1 MRSSLIKLIGPC
13 VLIAWMLLGNLFPV
27 AGAQAETIVQRLS
40 SAGAVGPNA
49 IQLSVRTNRPKEA
62 TFREGE
68 FIAFHVK
75 TSRKAYIAA
84 IYISSVGD
92 AIVLYPNSET
102 PAGLM
107 LPGKEYTLFGSD
119 SRLKLKVSKKI
130 KEGKIFFFAFS
141 KPLDFHPLKIAEG
154 RICLWVPRSSA
165 KEQDILTKKVEQ
177 AAQWEGF
184 NRKVVTVKGAGET
197 GVSLRMMGLP
207 DAEES
212 EDPGTTTGAQGLRDN
227 IKKPDKQ

>member
-13 VLIAWMLLGNLFPV
+13 ALIAWILLGNLVPV
-27 AGAQAETIVQRLS
+27 SGAPAETIVQKLLN
-40 SAGAVGPNA
+40 AGTVGPNA
-49 IQLSVRTNRPKEA
+49 IQLSVRTNRPKDA

-75 TSRKAYIAA
+75 TSQKAYITA

-102 PAGLM
+102 PDSLM

-119 SRLKLKVSKKI
+119 SRLKLKGSKKI

-141 KPLDFHPLKIAEG
+141 KPLDFYPLKIAED
-154 RICLWVPRSSA
+154 RICLWVPHSSA
-165 KEQDILTKKVEQ
+165 KEQEILTKKIKEL
-177 AAQWEGF
+177 AQCEGF
-184 NRKVVTVKGAGET
+184 NREVVTVKGAGET

-207 DAEES
+207 DAVES

-227 IKKPDKQ
+227 IKKPEKQ